1 MKDESSEDDSDGGYC
16 ESAVRVSYA
25 KDPVATFK
33 KAKTVLMDRLEK
45 DIHPPPKRRR
55 RKRGE
60 A

>member
-1 MKDESSEDDSDGGYC
+1 MKDESSEDDSDVGYC

-25 KDPVATFK
+25 KDPVATFE
-33 KAKTVLMDRLEK
+33 KAKHLLADRLEN

-55 RKRGE
+55 KKRGE